1 MFIFFVRLPTTL
13 TGTKF
18 LFPLTT
24 QDSSQDTET
33 VVVSFS
39 LLQRRMGKW
48 KPHGESSRK
57 MWKQLCAKR
66 EKGSS
71 AEFVKIIKS
80 FFASGF
86 SGYID
91 RVRLKPANKPQSR

>member
-33 VVVSFS
+33 AVVSLS

-57 MWKQLCAKR
+57 MWKHHCAKR

-71 AEFVKIIKS
+71 AEIVKLIKL
-80 FFASGF
+80 FLAFCF
-86 SGYID
+86 SGYM
-91 RVRLKPANKPQSR
+91 